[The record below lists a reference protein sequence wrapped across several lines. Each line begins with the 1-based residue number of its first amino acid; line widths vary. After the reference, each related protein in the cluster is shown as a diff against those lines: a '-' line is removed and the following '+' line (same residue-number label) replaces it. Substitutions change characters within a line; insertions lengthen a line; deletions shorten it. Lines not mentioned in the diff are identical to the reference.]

1 MVQESLRGIRVL
13 DFTHVVAGPLCS
25 MMLGDM
31 GAEVT
36 KVEPP
41 GGEPGRRIGPPWQ
54 HGESVIHLS
63 VNRNKRSIAV
73 DLKSERGRAA
83 VRRIAGEVDVVV
95 ESFRP
100 GVMDSLGLGAA
111 DLRGTHPDL
120 VYCSI
125 SAFGQVG
132 AARRRP
138 GVDGVM
144 QAVTGLMSSLGEP
157 GSGPSKVPVPIADMV
172 TGHLATIGIL
182 GALHQ
187 VRGGGGGQHLD
198 VSLYNATVLLQQVGF
213 ASFLASGRDADKL
226 GSGAPYA
233 APNEAFPTAD
243 GHVMVAAYDPG
254 RWSALCAV
262 LEVSQLRTDP
272 RFATNDARVAHR
284 AALRAE
290 LSRCFRRRPTGEW
303 LPLLVERDILCAEVA
318 TYSDVVAS
326 PEYRASG
333 IETEVEHPVAGRVRI
348 PGFALGP
355 SHPAPRPLPPPVLG
369 QDSVEVLTGFGFTA
383 EERAELIGAGIVR
396 TAARQAPERFRAEAV

>member
-1 MVQESLRGIRVL
+1 MLQESLRGIRVL
-13 DFTHVVAGPLCS
+13 DFTHVVAGPVCA
-25 MMLGDM
+25 MTLGDL
-31 GAEVT
+31 GAEVI

-41 GGEPGRRIGPPWQ
+41 GGERGRRIGPPWQ
-54 HGESVIHLS
+54 HGESMIHLS
-63 VNRNKRSIAV
+63 VNRNKRSIAI
-73 DLKSERGRAA
+73 DLKSERGRAV

-100 GVMDSLGLGAA
+100 GVMESLGLGAA
-111 DLRGTHPDL
+111 DLRATHPDL

-125 SAFGQVG
+125 SAYGQTG
-132 AARRRP
+132 EARNRP

-157 GSGPSKVPVPIADMV
+157 GSGPSKVPVPVADMV
-172 TGHLATIGIL
+172 TGHLATVAIL
-182 GALHQ
+182 AALHQ
-187 VRGGGGGQHLD
+187 VRDGAGGQHLD
-198 VSLYNATVLLQQVGF
+198 VSLYHATVMLQQIGF
-213 ASFLASGRDADKL
+213 ASFLASGREADKL

-243 GHVMVAAYDPG
+243 GHVMLAAYDPD

-262 LEVSQLRTDP
+262 LGVPALRTDP

-284 AALRAE
+284 PSLRAE
-290 LSRCFRRRPTGEW
+290 LSRRLVRHPTRYW
-303 LPLLVERDILCAEVA
+303 LPLLAERDILCAPVA

-333 IETEVEHPVAGRVRI
+333 LEIEVEHPIAGRVRM

-355 SHPAPRPLPPPVLG
+355 SHPASRPSPPPTLG
-369 QDSVEVLTGFGFTA
+369 QNSLEVLAGFGFTA
-383 EERAELIGAGIVR
+383 VEQASLVDSGVVR
-396 TAARQAPERFRAEAV
+396 TAPEPVRAEAV